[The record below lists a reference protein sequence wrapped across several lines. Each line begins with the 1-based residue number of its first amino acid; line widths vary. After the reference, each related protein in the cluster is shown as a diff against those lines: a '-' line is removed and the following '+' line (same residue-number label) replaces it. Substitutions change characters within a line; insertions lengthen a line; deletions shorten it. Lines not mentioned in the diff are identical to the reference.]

1 MIKHWELKLT
11 RKYIYKLTIS
21 NDPNS
26 LEFDNPQTKEGV
38 VVKRSTVYDQCF
50 YIIACSDIQV

>member
-1 MIKHWELKLT
+1 MIKDWELKLT
-11 RKYIYKLTIS
+11 RKYIYKITIG

-26 LEFDNPQTKEGV
+26 LEFDNPRMKEGI
-38 VVKRSTVYDQCF
+38 VVKRSIVYDQCF